1 MKTNTMLLI
10 GGLAIAGYML
20 YRQSQKDKLADVAA
34 QQAAAAA
41 QRMAGAMGGA
51 FMPGAQ
57 KSETEVVLAGAGNII
72 ETTGEQLAKFFG

>member
-10 GGLAIAGYML
+10 AGLGIAGYML
-20 YRQSQKDKLADVAA
+20 WRQSKRDKLADVAS

-41 QRMAGAMGGA
+41 QRMAGAMGGG

-57 KSETEVVLAGAGNII
+57 KSETQVVLEGTAGLI
-72 ETTGEQLAKFFG
+72 ETTGEQLAKYFG